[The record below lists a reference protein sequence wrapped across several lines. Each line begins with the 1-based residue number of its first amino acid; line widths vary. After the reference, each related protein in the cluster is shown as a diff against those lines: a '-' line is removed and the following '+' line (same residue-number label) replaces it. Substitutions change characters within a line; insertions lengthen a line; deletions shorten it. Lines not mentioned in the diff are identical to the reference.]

1 MLDTDWIYDQNNGMD
16 SRVRLRPKSLW
27 EEVFAR
33 HQKECDDLVTLE
45 ERAGLKRSSSI
56 ETIRE
61 RATSS
66 AAASM
71 YAESER
77 GGDMTDT
84 SSSAHSAASWKRRRT
99 GTHPNPQSGT
109 FMSVETN
116 SAASASSSGLDS
128 DWEALPKAGTSTQRD
143 SFVSRPVG
151 SSSAGV
157 SKRSKKSGGGTR
169 SGSSASS
176 SWSLLSD

>member
-1 MLDTDWIYDQNNGMD
+1 MLDTDWVYDQNNSPD
-16 SRVRLRPKSLW
+16 SRVRLRPRSLW

-33 HQKECDDLVTLE
+33 HQKECDDLITLE
-45 ERAGLKRSSSI
+45 ERSGLKRSNSI

-61 RATSS
+61 LATSS
-66 AAASM
+66 AASL

-77 GGDMTDT
+77 GGDTTDT
-84 SSSAHSAASWKRRRT
+84 SSSVHSAASWKRRRT
-99 GTHPNPQSGT
+99 GVHPNTQSGA

-128 DWEALPKAGTSTQRD
+128 DWEGLPKAGPSTQRHP
-143 SFVSRPVG
+143 FGSRSAG

-157 SKRSKKSGGGTR
+157 SKRLKRSGGGTR

-176 SWSLLSD
+176 SWILLSD